1 MTDTPYLRVVYVHV
15 RLSDAD
21 RTRTWR
27 SFKAETLESAVKIA
41 EQMPDVEVC
50 LEASFIPGGVET

>member
-1 MTDTPYLRVVYVHV
+1 MTDVPDRKVVYVHV
-15 RLSDAD
+15 RLAD
-21 RTRTWR
+21 EQRTKTWR

-50 LEASFIPGGVET
+50 LEVSFVPGGVET

>member
-1 MTDTPYLRVVYVHV
+1 MTDAPYLKVIYVHV
-15 RLSDAD
+15 RLAD
-21 RTRTWR
+21 EERTKTWR

-50 LEASFIPGGVET
+50 LEASFVPGGVET